1 MSFKLSYYPR
11 LCALIALTI
20 TSCLPANQVG
30 PRPATN
36 PATVVEAYL
45 QKYQPGPLPR
55 LFQTTYL
62 YDRNGTLL
70 AEFFP
75 EGRRT
80 WVSLSAVSPDLIHAT
95 VATEDASFYSNGGID
110 LRRIV
115 GAVLQNSGAQGV
127 VSGASTITMQ
137 LARNLFLG
145 PDQRYD
151 KSFDRKIQE
160 AGIAQELTGLYTKDE
175 ILEMYLNLLNYGSFT
190 YGPEVAAQVYF
201 GKSAADL
208 TLPEAAL
215 LAGIPQRPADLDPF
229 TNLAGA
235 KQRQR
240 VVLDLMVRHGY
251 LTADQADAASATPLA
266 LNTAAPAG
274 DPVNRAPH
282 FAQYVLDTLG
292 TRLGQDYV
300 RRGGLRIVTTL
311 DLNLQARAQQVVTEQ
326 VAALQPQYDLNNAA
340 LVALKPGTAEILAMV
355 GSADFHNDAIAGQ
368 VNVATSRRQPG
379 SALKP
384 LLYATALDDN
394 LVSPA
399 TVLWDLPV
407 QYPQPNGDV
416 YQPHNYDG
424 RFHGPVTVRTALA
437 NSYNVPAVKL
447 LAAYGVA
454 PMVDRLRRFG
464 ISTLDQDNTWYGLSL
479 ALGGSEVTLLDLTTA
494 YHAFANKG
502 HYLHAQSVRTLVDGQ
517 GQAAATDLAPG
528 GTPVVS
534 PAAAFMVSDILSDN
548 AARIPMFGAESPL
561 VLSQPAAVKTGT
573 TNDLRDNWTVGYTR
587 FLVAG
592 VWTGNSDG
600 HPMRGATGIS
610 GAAPIWHAFMEAV
623 LADPALLTALDVPV
637 GESAGS
643 AAWQFQPP
651 PGMQQIDQCPP
662 SLTCRSGGEYFTQ
675 SWLQHMGGEPLH
687 DSVTHGV
694 FAGVYA
700 EEGDRRR
707 QIGYCGSPAPAA
719 ASPTDSLLMLP
730 AGPSTVQP
738 ADVPVTAQLQQEQA
752 AVLAWSLDS
761 AVPLYLGICEGID
774 QRVATFLPGESQGD
788 QRIFVDLAAVSVP

>member
-1 MSFKLSYYPR
+1 MLFKLSTYPR
-11 LCALIALTI
+11 LCALIILALI
-20 TSCLPANQVG
+20 ATSCLPANQVG

-70 AEFFP
+70 AEVFP

-80 WVSLSAVSPDLIHAT
+80 WVSLSAVSTDLVHAT

-110 LRRIV
+110 FRRIA
-115 GAVLQNSGAQGV
+115 GAILQNTGAQGV

-151 KSFDRKIQE
+151 QSFDRKIQE

-190 YGPEVAAQVYF
+190 YGPEAAAQAYF

-229 TNLAGA
+229 TNLEGA

-240 VVLDLMVRHGY
+240 IVLDLMVRHGY
-251 LTADQADAASATPLA
+251 LTADQADAAYAAPLA
-266 LNTAAPAG
+266 LNTAAAAG

-292 TRLGQDYV
+292 ARLGEDYV
-300 RRGGLRIVTTL
+300 RRAGLRIFTTL
-311 DLNLQARAQQVVTEQ
+311 DLNLQDRAQQIVAEQ
-326 VAALQPQYDLNNAA
+326 VARLQPEFDLNNAA

-384 LLYATALDDN
+384 LLYAAALDDN

-416 YQPHNYDG
+416 YQPHNYDD

-437 NSYNVPAVKL
+437 NSYNIPAVKL

-464 ISTLDQDNTWYGLSL
+464 ITTLDQDNAWYGLSL

-494 YHAFANKG
+494 YHTLANQG
-502 HYLHAQSVRTLVDGQ
+502 RYLPAQPVRTLVDGQ
-517 GQAAATDLAPG
+517 GQAAAPDLAPG
-528 GTPVVS
+528 SMPDGTPVVS
-534 PAAAFMVSDILSDN
+534 PAAAFLVTDILSDN
-548 AARIPMFGAESPL
+548 AARTPMFGAESPL
-561 VLSQPAAVKTGT
+561 VLSRA
-573 TNDLRDNWTVGYTR
+573 
-587 FLVAG
+587 
-592 VWTGNSDG
+592 
-600 HPMRGATGIS
+600 
-610 GAAPIWHAFMEAV
+610 
-623 LADPALLTALDVPV
+623 
-637 GESAGS
+637 
-643 AAWQFQPP
+643 
-651 PGMQQIDQCPP
+651 
-662 SLTCRSGGEYFTQ
+662 
-675 SWLQHMGGEPLH
+675 
-687 DSVTHGV
+687 
-694 FAGVYA
+694 
-700 EEGDRRR
+700 RRR
-707 QIGYCGSPAPAA
+707 QDRHHQRSAR
-719 ASPTDSLLMLP
+719 
-730 AGPSTVQP
+730 
-738 ADVPVTAQLQQEQA
+738 QLDRW
-752 AVLAWSLDS
+752 LH
-761 AVPLYLGICEGID
+761 AVPRGRRLDGE
-774 QRVATFLPGESQGD
+774 QRWPPDARRHRH
-788 QRIFVDLAAVSVP
+788 QRRRPHLACVHGGGAGGPCPACRA

>member
-1 MSFKLSYYPR
+1 M
-11 LCALIALTI
+11 
-20 TSCLPANQVG
+20 
-30 PRPATN
+30 
-36 PATVVEAYL
+36 VEAYL

-70 AEFFP
+70 AEVFP

-80 WVSLSAVSPDLIHAT
+80 WVSLSAVSPDLVHAT
-95 VATEDASFYSNGGID
+95 IATEDASFYNNGGID
-110 LRRIV
+110 FRRIA
-115 GAVLQNSGAQGV
+115 GAVLQNTGAQGV

-151 KSFDRKIQE
+151 QSFDRKILE

-190 YGPEVAAQVYF
+190 YGPEAAAQVYF

-229 TNLAGA
+229 TNLEGA
-235 KQRQR
+235 RQRQR

-251 LTADQADAASATPLA
+251 LTAEQADAAYATPLV
-266 LNTAAPAG
+266 LNTAAAAG

-292 TRLGQDYV
+292 ARLGEDYV
-300 RRGGLRIVTTL
+300 RRAGLRIVTTL
-311 DLNLQARAQQVVTEQ
+311 DLNLQDRAQQIVAEQ
-326 VAALQPQYDLNNAA
+326 VARLQPEFDLNNAA
-340 LVALKPGTAEILAMV
+340 LIALKPGTAEILAMV

-384 LLYATALDDN
+384 LLYAAALDDN

-407 QYPQPNGDV
+407 EYPQPNGDV
-416 YQPHNYDG
+416 YRPHNYDD

-437 NSYNVPAVKL
+437 NSYNIPAVKL

-464 ISTLDQDNTWYGLSL
+464 ITTLDQDNAWYGLSL

-494 YHAFANKG
+494 YHTLANG
-502 HYLHAQSVRTLVDGQ
+502 GRYLPAQPVRTLVDGQ
-517 GQAAATDLAPG
+517 GQAAAPDIVPGGAQG

-534 PAAAFMVSDILSDN
+534 PAAAFLVTDILGDN
-548 AARIPMFGAESPL
+548 AARTPMFGAESPL
-561 VLSQPAAVKTGT
+561 VLSRPAAVKTGT

-600 HPMRGATGIS
+600 HAMRGATGIS

-623 LADPALLTALDVPV
+623 LADPALLAVLDAPADS
-637 GESAGS
+637 SADP
-643 AAWQFQPP
+643 AAWQFAPP
-651 PGMQQIDQCPP
+651 AGVQQIDQCPP
-662 SLTCRSGGEYFTQ
+662 SLACRGGGEYFTQ
-675 SWLQHMGGEPLH
+675 SWLQQTGGEPLH
-687 DSVTHGV
+687 DSVANGA
-694 FAGVYA
+694 FAGVYV
-700 EEGDRRR
+700 ETGGQR
-707 QIGYCGSPAPAA
+707 QPIGYCGGPAGAA
-719 ASPTDSLLMLP
+719 GPTQSLLMLP
-730 AGPSTVQP
+730 AGPP
-738 ADVPVTAQLQQEQA
+738 ARSPNEVQLQQEQA
-752 AVLAWSLDS
+752 AVLAWSRDN
-761 AVPLYLGICEGID
+761 AVPLYLGGCKGID
-774 QRVATFLPGESQGD
+774 QRAAALLPGMSQGD
-788 QRIFVDLAAVSVP
+788 QRIFVDQAAASAP